1 MGAVKAEKY
10 LIVTRLKCHL
20 KTVTILNDDD
30 DDDDVRPPSSEMT
43 MTSLVLGVGAEMTD
57 EANPRTKQAVAL
69 GTREAVS
76 WVGLWGWILAFFPF
90 LSFLLFLL
98 DPSLFK
104 VIDS

>member
-1 MGAVKAEKY
+1 M
-10 LIVTRLKCHL
+10 KCHL
-20 KTVTILNDDD
+20 KTVTILNDD

-43 MTSLVLGVGAEMTD
+43 MTSLMLGVGAEMTD
-57 EANPRTKQAVAL
+57 EANPRTKQAVTL

>member
-1 MGAVKAEKY
+1 MCVCMNSF
-10 LIVTRLKCHL
+10 VS
-20 KTVTILNDDD
+20 
-30 DDDDVRPPSSEMT
+30 DDVRPPSSEMT
-43 MTSLVLGVGAEMTD
+43 MTSLVWGVGAAEMTD

-69 GTREAVS
+69 GTREAVC